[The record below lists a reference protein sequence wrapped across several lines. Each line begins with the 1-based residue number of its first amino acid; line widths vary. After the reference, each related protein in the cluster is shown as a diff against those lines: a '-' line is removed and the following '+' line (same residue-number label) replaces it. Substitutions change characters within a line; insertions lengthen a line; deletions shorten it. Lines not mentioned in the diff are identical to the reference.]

1 MRLKK
6 LVFPSFRKRSKD
18 PSRALDLSANNALE
32 NYVNSAP
39 SAQNAVDIF
48 RGEWATK
55 LPGVDL
61 ATGSVPAFDDGR
73 IHWFIREV
81 KGVSGM
87 NVLELGPLEAEHT
100 FMLEQAGAASI
111 TAIEANRRAFLKC
124 LITKE
129 ILKLQRATFLCGDFV
144 EYLRTTRDRFDACVA
159 SGVLYHM
166 RNPVELIALLEKV
179 SNCLYFWTHY
189 YDGELIKKQAHLVPK
204 FPGSQRHEFAGVSH
218 TLHRFEYQS
227 SLDFA
232 GFCGGSGAYSN
243 WLSRDDIL
251 KTLRHFGFEQIRI
264 GCEQP
269 GHLNGPAFSILA
281 VRSGKSNGLSES

>member
-1 MRLKK
+1 MRLKN
-6 LVFPSFRKRSKD
+6 LIFSRFRKQTRNFAGRFNF
-18 PSRALDLSANNALE
+18 PAGNALD
-32 NYVNSAP
+32 NYVTSSP

-61 ATGSVPAFDDGR
+61 ATGTVPVFDDGR
-73 IHWFIREV
+73 IHWFIQEV
-81 KGVSGM
+81 NGVRGM
-87 NVLELGPLEAEHT
+87 NLLELGPLEGGHT

-111 TAIEANRRAFLKC
+111 VAIEANRRAFLKC

-144 EYLRTTRDRFDACVA
+144 EYLRTTSDKFDACMA

-166 RNPVELIALLEKV
+166 LKPVELIALLGKV

-189 YDGELIKKQAHLVPK
+189 YDSALIKKRSYLIPK
-204 FPGSQRHEFAGVSH
+204 FPDSQRSEFAGVSH

-227 SLDFA
+227 LLDFG
-232 GFCGGSGAYSN
+232 GFCGGANAYSN

-251 KTLRHFGFEQIRI
+251 KTLEHFGFDQIRI

-269 GHLNGPAFSILA
+269 EHVNGPAFSILA
-281 VRSGKSNGLSES
+281 VRSPKDTGNNEA